1 MSSTTPVNRG
11 SLAVRLTVWFSLSA
25 FLLILA
31 TTAYLYW
38 ALARNL
44 DREDDGTILDQI
56 QILRVLLRDH
66 PADSA
71 AIRQE
76 VEVESG
82 ARQHTRLY
90 IRILEP
96 QGRLVAETP
105 GMAERLPPSVFP
117 EPDGKEG
124 IDVRANAESFRVM
137 SARAALG
144 TQEGARRIQVAFDRR
159 EQDKLLADFRSGIVP
174 LLAISLVLCG

>member
-66 PADSA
+66 PEDSA

-76 VEVESG
+76 VEVESS
-82 ARQHTRLY
+82 ARQHARLF
-90 IRILEP
+90 IRILDP
-96 QGRLVAETP
+96 QGRVVAETP
-105 GMAERLPPSVFP
+105 GMAERIPPRLFP
-117 EPDGKEG
+117 RSEERRVGKEW
-124 IDVRANAESFRVM
+124 RY
-137 SARAALG
+137 
-144 TQEGARRIQVAFDRR
+144 R
-159 EQDKLLADFRSGIVP
+159 ETP
-174 LLAISLVLCG
+174 HN